1 MVFAKDFF
9 DLQFSFAE
17 RVRDLSGM
25 PLGIALLEYTNLYA
39 RFGLG
44 RDFNAEHES
53 WQTYLAGLR
62 GAANGREWT
71 YRFYLREPEATAP
84 PGGNT

>member
-17 RVRDLSGM
+17 RVRDLSGI

-44 RDFNAEHES
+44 RDFNVEHES

-62 GAANGREWT
+62 GGRRVLWFPGAHRESPSAAV
-71 YRFYLREPEATAP
+71 L
-84 PGGNT
+84 